1 MDALKNDNVD
11 YTKEDIRY
19 FVDRYLQGIKLND
32 VSQLKNDIAAEMS
45 RTKGSINWKVK
56 HALYFLTN
64 GEQGKPNG
72 PKYLKEYLAEYREN
86 NNMTLAKMIYW
97 FE

>member
-1 MDALKNDNVD
+1 MDALKNDNID
-11 YTKEDIRY
+11 YSNEDIRY

-32 VSQLKNDIAAEMS
+32 VSQLKNTIAAEMS

-56 HALYFLTN
+56 HALYFLTD

-72 PKYLKEYLAEYREN
+72 PKYLKEYLAEYRES
-86 NNMTLAKMIYW
+86 NNMSLAKMIYW